1 MHVSNPTATSRNL
14 GLNFGLPLSFSQNNE
29 NISLLLPEPELNSK
43 IISSEISREDFK
55 DIFYS

>member
-14 GLNFGLPLSFSQNNE
+14 GLNFGLPLSFSQNKE
-29 NISLLLPEPELNSK
+29 NISLLLLEPELNSK